1 MRSLEAIGVAKGYRG
16 KKRKENEE
24 TVKEIK
30 KWRRKEQM
38 SRYVHFSVLF
48 CSALF
53 CSVLYLGTWLSLII
67 EQRVSGSRFCHSLD
81 N

>member
-38 SRYVHFSVLF
+38 SRYVHLSVLF
-48 CSALF
+48 CSVLLCSVLF
-53 CSVLYLGTWLSLII
+53 CSLSGHLVIVDHRAKGLWI
-67 EQRVSGSRFCHSLD
+67 
-81 N
+81 